1 MSREGLTTREA
12 ATWMLEAFSE
22 DLLNHLVLFNTRGS
36 LERGAET
43 YLRVYEES

>member
-12 ATWMLEAFSE
+12 AAWMLEAFCE
-22 DLLNHLVLFNTRGS
+22 ELLNHLVLFNTRGS